1 MTPLPLLK
9 FLKDNW
15 VYIVIGLA
23 IAAAIAGAVSWYNT
37 QLEKAYDRGYSV
49 GVADQYKEDKAKF
62 DKMQEEHDRRVKEL
76 EKRSTEL
83 GEELDTLKQDSNAKI
98 SELNA
103 KLDAKTKKL
112 NQTLYDQAGKPLQT
126 CPPVG
131 TEYYLGPDFSSVWNS
146 YSTGLMH

>member
-98 SELNA
+98 SANA
-103 KLDAKTKKL
+103 
-112 NQTLYDQAGKPLQT
+112 
-126 CPPVG
+126 
-131 TEYYLGPDFSSVWNS
+131 SSVMVMRFIVLS
-146 YSTGLMH
+146 PCQCISPVEYEFHTELKSGPR